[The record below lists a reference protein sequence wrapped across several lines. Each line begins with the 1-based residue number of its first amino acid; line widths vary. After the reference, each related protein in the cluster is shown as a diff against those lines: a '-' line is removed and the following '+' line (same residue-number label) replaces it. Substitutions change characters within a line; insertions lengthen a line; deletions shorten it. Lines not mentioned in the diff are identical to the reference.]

1 MIKIPVAE
9 AKNRFSE
16 LIALVESGEE
26 VTLTRRG
33 TLVARLVRAEPANK
47 KAQQAKVAGAF
58 ARLAMLRKLVRLEG
72 DLKSIAREGLD

>member
-26 VTLTRRG
+26 VSVTRRG
-33 TLVARLVRAEPANK
+33 TLVVRLVAAEPVDR
-47 KAQQAKVAGAF
+47 KAQQAKIVEAF
-58 ARLAMLRKLVRLEG
+58 ARLAAIRGRVRVEG
-72 DLKSIAREGLD
+72 DIKSIAREGLD